1 MIKSNILKKC
11 LSIVTTEKFKKLD
24 SSPGAT
30 CQSKVQHT
38 LRKMKFKFTEQE
50 YYKLYPSGWNA
61 EKFYDTAKIHKL
73 KQGGAVEQLSLQPM
87 VSNCGTV
94 S

>member
-1 MIKSNILKKC
+1 
-11 LSIVTTEKFKKLD
+11 
-24 SSPGAT
+24 
-30 CQSKVQHT
+30 
-38 LRKMKFKFTEQE
+38 MKFKFTEQE